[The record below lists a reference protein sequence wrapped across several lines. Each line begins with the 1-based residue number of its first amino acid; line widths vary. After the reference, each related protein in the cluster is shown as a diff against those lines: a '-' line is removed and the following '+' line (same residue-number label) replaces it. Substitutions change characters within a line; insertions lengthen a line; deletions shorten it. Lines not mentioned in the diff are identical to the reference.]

1 MGQKFWAPVRS
12 ETVVSVLV
20 DCSVNVT
27 HVVALLSAQYTKAR
41 VGYCNGSAT
50 NANIMEAFLAY
61 TFFLHR
67 VLTFPASV
75 PQKILTVEVQNPAPL
90 LGLLAPP
97 CPPHLILG
105 SRAPQ
110 QQTKNTTLRTFLP
123 NIKCGGQGGG
133 ADS

>member
-1 MGQKFWAPVRS
+1 MSGVGNTRRIGKFWAPVRS

-97 CPPHLILG
+97 LPPTFNIG
-105 SRAPQ
+105 KPGPA
-110 QQTKNTTLRTFLP
+110 TT
-123 NIKCGGQGGG
+123 NQKH
-133 ADS
+133 DSSHIPSQY